1 MRQKGRETNRHC
13 SWRISSSRLRVSFA
27 VCFFFPSFCRVDFPD
42 GQTEKIALHPFT
54 AYMPSDLA
62 HFRRMGRTK
71 HKKIEE
77 NERTGSFRKKNR
89 MQEGR
94 MRREAKN
101 GKERHA
107 LQKGRGKELAVKER
121 EEAKRHGESRW
132 ALHRLPEAG
141 GWFASIYRNVLAPCA
156 GERGK
161 PSGQHRDKRERTI
174 EPESDRPQDSA
185 HTNRVSINS
194 AI

>member
-1 MRQKGRETNRHC
+1 MSHLPSVSSFRRSAESIFQTVRQKK
-13 SWRISSSRLRVSFA
+13 SPA
-27 VCFFFPSFCRVDFPD
+27 M
-42 GQTEKIALHPFT
+42 IALHPFT

-107 LQKGRGKELAVKER
+107 LQKGRGKDEN
-121 EEAKRHGESRW
+121 RW
-132 ALHRLPEAG
+132 
-141 GWFASIYRNVLAPCA
+141 
-156 GERGK
+156 
-161 PSGQHRDKRERTI
+161 
-174 EPESDRPQDSA
+174 
-185 HTNRVSINS
+185 
-194 AI
+194 